1 MMQKRVFCIQYSRKI
16 KLLTKSKAIAWH
28 GYCVLLAIMMT
39 TALENVTQGQNGI
52 HSEIDLHHNA
62 NGISHHHHQPPAGN
76 RRRRLPVG
84 NGDPV
89 APIATIHTLTHI
101 HTRRPYFPNSKNTE
115 RDVIVS
121 YGSSACR
128 WHFPHSH
135 QQILSFYANRNQ
147 SHK

>member
-1 MMQKRVFCIQYSRKI
+1 MMQKRVFCIHYSRKM
-16 KLLTKSKAIAWH
+16 KLLTKGEAIAWH
-28 GYCVLLAIMMT
+28 GYCVPLAIMMT

-76 RRRRLPVG
+76 RRRRLQVG

-89 APIATIHTLTHI
+89 APIATIHTLARSQTI
-101 HTRRPYFPNSKNTE
+101 YLPNSKNTE
-115 RDVIVS
+115 LDVIVS
-121 YGSSACR
+121 YGSSACW

-135 QQILSFYANRNQ
+135 QQILSFYSNRNQ